1 MHYTP
6 TFTRLTSEQKNRR
19 VLIIMRARIYRI
31 DEMEIGLRLL
41 KRYIIGFGHS
51 ISYHVLEPTWSFL
64 GIIYVSVFAK

>member
-1 MHYTP
+1 
-6 TFTRLTSEQKNRR
+6 
-19 VLIIMRARIYRI
+19 MRARIYRI